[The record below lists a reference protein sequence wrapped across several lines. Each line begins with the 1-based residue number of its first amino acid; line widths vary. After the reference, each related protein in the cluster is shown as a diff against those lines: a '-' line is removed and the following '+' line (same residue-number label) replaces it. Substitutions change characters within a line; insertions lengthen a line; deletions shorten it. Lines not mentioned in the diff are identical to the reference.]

1 MIESVKKELGKI
13 ADNELNDDFLEEV
26 SGGRELNR
34 NESAGLIIIYQEIAR
49 TYVEKNMS
57 RELFISTLD
66 VLDNYEKYIRSILN
80 SCLSIGFS

>member
-34 NESAGLIIIYQEIAR
+34 NESADLIIIYQEIAR
-49 TYVEKNMS
+49 TYVDKNMS

-66 VLDNYEKYIRSILN
+66 VLDNYEKYIK
-80 SCLSIGFS
+80 

>member
-1 MIESVKKELGKI
+1 MIESVKKELEKI

-34 NESAGLIIIYQEIAR
+34 NESSGLIIIYQEIAR

-57 RELFISTLD
+57 IELFISTLD
-66 VLDNYEKYIRSILN
+66 VLDNYEKYIK
-80 SCLSIGFS
+80 

>member
-1 MIESVKKELGKI
+1 MNQSKKNWEKI

-34 NESAGLIIIYQEIAR
+34 NESADLIIIYQEIAR

-66 VLDNYEKYIRSILN
+66 VLDNYEKYIK
-80 SCLSIGFS
+80 

>member
-1 MIESVKKELGKI
+1 MIESVKKELWKN

-34 NESAGLIIIYQEIAR
+34 NESVGLIIIYQEIAR

-66 VLDNYEKYIRSILN
+66 VLDNYEKYIK
-80 SCLSIGFS
+80 

>member
-13 ADNELNDDFLEEV
+13 ADNEPNDDFLEEV

-34 NESAGLIIIYQEIAR
+34 NESADLIIIYQEIAR

-66 VLDNYEKYIRSILN
+66 VLDNYEKYIK
-80 SCLSIGFS
+80 

>member
-13 ADNELNDDFLEEV
+13 ADKELKHDFLEEV

-34 NESAGLIIIYQEIAR
+34 NEIAGLIIIYQEIAR

-66 VLDNYEKYIRSILN
+66 VLDNYEKYIK
-80 SCLSIGFS
+80 

>member
-1 MIESVKKELGKI
+1 MIESVKKELWKN

-34 NESAGLIIIYQEIAR
+34 NESADLIIIYQEIAR

-66 VLDNYEKYIRSILN
+66 VLNNYEKYIK
-80 SCLSIGFS
+80 